1 MQTNLWVTAAAGG
14 GQQRRRR
21 RRVDLRALRPE
32 DGRHKL
38 LLAALVH
45 LVESLLAALLAE
57 AGLRVLAPEHAL
69 DAGDAGLEQVLHR
82 DHL

>member
-1 MQTNLWVTAAAGG
+1 MITYLWVTTAAGG
-14 GQQRRRR
+14 SQKRCRR

-32 DGRHKL
+32 DGSHEL

-45 LVESLLAALLAE
+45 LVETLLAALLAE

-69 DAGDAGLEQVLHR
+69 DAGDAGLEQVLQ
-82 DHL
+82 